1 MQRKVS
7 KHKTSLFMQT
17 EKKVSQN
24 NGSEV
29 KYCTFLSYHTE
40 KRSLKI
46 RKTCGAVIFQVQG
59 SCGSV

>member
-1 MQRKVS
+1 
-7 KHKTSLFMQT
+7 MQT